1 MLRIFTIVTALFIAF
16 GALAPQDADAGRRFG
31 GGRSTGM
38 KRDLPPQQAPAAR
51 PDRPD
56 QQAGAAPTRSGASRW
71 LGPLAAFGLGALF
84 MSMFGGSA
92 LAGFLGNLLMIVLLI
107 AAVRFVMRMWQ
118 AKNAAAQQPLRYAAN
133 APGDVSNGQDR
144 AAVPGA
150 TFGASAPAGVEQA
163 QPRRF
168 PPGFDVAAFER
179 QAKVSFIRLQAAN
192 DAGDLNDIRDYTTPE
207 LYGEIA
213 LQIQERGN
221 VKQRVEVMQLQAQL
235 LEVVTEG
242 EREIA
247 SVQFSGL
254 IREEE
259 NAGAEPL
266 NEVWHVVKD
275 ANDPK
280 SPWLIAG
287 IQQN

>member
-1 MLRIFTIVTALFIAF
+1 MLRLLTVFTALLIAF

-51 PDRPD
+51 PDRAD
-56 QQAGAAPTRSGASRW
+56 QQSGAAPTRGGASRW

-118 AKNAAAQQPLRYAAN
+118 AKNSPAQQPLRYAAN
-133 APGDVSNGQDR
+133 APGTAGGAAR
-144 AAVPGA
+144 AAE
-150 TFGASAPAGVEQA
+150 FGGLARAPIEAPQA
-163 QPRRF
+163 VRY
-168 PPGFDVAAFER
+168 PPGFDVQAFLR

-192 DAGDLNDIRDYTTPE
+192 DAGDLSDIRDYTTPE

-213 LQIQERGN
+213 MQIQERGGA
-221 VKQRVEVMQLQAQL
+221 KQHVDVMKLEADL

-242 EREIA
+242 DRQIA
-247 SVQFSGL
+247 SVRFSGL
-254 IREEE
+254 LREDEG
-259 NAGAEPL
+259 GAAQDFQ
-266 NEVWHVVKD
+266 EVWHVVKEAND
-275 ANDPK
+275 ANA
-280 SPWLIAG
+280 PWMIAG
-287 IQQN
+287 IQQV